1 MIVRNLEDE
10 AKTSRRVVSASSE
23 STRLLLAEDRMGFS
37 LNVTVLKPG
46 IEVRMCYQN
55 HLEAVYCVAGRGSI
69 EDEASG
75 VVHPIRKGTI
85 YALDLHDGHVLRSET
100 ALELVC
106 VFNPALAGTETRDAS
121 GGYPLIENSDH
132 CI

>member
-69 EDEASG
+69 EGEASG
-75 VVHPIRKGTI
+75 MVHPIGKGTI

-106 VFNPALAGTETRDAS
+106 VFNPALVGTETRDAS
-121 GGYPLIENSDH
+121 GGYPLIENSNH
-132 CI
+132 